1 VTTTITQVL
10 DGIASAIRTGLATD
24 TLAGRT
30 YSLAPDSINPPTA
43 VVVPAPGDFLF
54 YDDTYDGTDNF
65 AVIVKILNG
74 TQDSTSSQALLLG
87 YMAKAGATSVRAA
100 ILASPTLGGICSYM
114 LIPTAQNYGDV
125 EWAGQQFLGFELPV
139 AVFT

>member
-1 VTTTITQVL
+1 VTTITQVL
-10 DGIASAIRTGLATD
+10 DGIRDAIRTGLAND
-24 TLAGRT
+24 VLAGRT
-30 YSLAPDSINPPTA
+30 YSVSPDSINPPTA

-65 AVIVKILNG
+65 AVVVKILNG
-74 TQDSTSSQALLLG
+74 TQDSTSSQSLLLG
-87 YMAKAGATSVRAA
+87 YMAKTGAASVRAA

-114 LIPTAQNYGDV
+114 QIPSAQNYGDV
-125 EWAGQQFLGFELPV
+125 EWAGQQFLGFELQV

>member
-1 VTTTITQVL
+1 MTDIIQIL
-10 DGIASAIRTGLATD
+10 DGIRDAIRTGLASD
-24 TLAGRT
+24 VLAGRT
-30 YSLAPDSINPPTA
+30 YSVSPDSINPPTA

-54 YDDTYDGTDNF
+54 YDDTYNGTDNF
-65 AVIVKILNG
+65 AAIVKILNG
-74 TQDSTSSQALLLG
+74 TQDSTSSQSLLLG
-87 YMAKAGATSVRAA
+87 YMAKTGATSVRAA

-114 LIPTAQNYGDV
+114 LIPTAQNFGDV

>member
-1 VTTTITQVL
+1 MTTIIQVL
-10 DGIASAIRTGLATD
+10 DGIAAAIRTGLAAD
-24 TLAGRT
+24 TVAGRT
-30 YSLAPDSINPPTA
+30 FSISPDSLNPPT
-43 VVVPAPGDFLF
+43 VVIVPAPGDFLF
-54 YDDTYDGTDNF
+54 YDDTFNGTDNF
-65 AVIVKILNG
+65 ACLVKVLNG
-74 TQDSTSSQALLLG
+74 TQDSESSQKLLLG
-87 YMAKAGATSVRAA
+87 YMAKTGATSIRAA

>member
-1 VTTTITQVL
+1 MTDIEQVL
-10 DGIASAIRTGLATD
+10 DGIASAIRTGLASD
-24 TLAGRT
+24 VLAGRVF
-30 YSLAPDSINPPTA
+30 SKSPDSINPPTA
-43 VVVPAPGDFLF
+43 VVVPGPGDFLF
-54 YDDTYDGTDNF
+54 YDDTYNGTDNF
-65 AVIVKILNG
+65 AAVVKILNG
-74 TQDSTSSQALLLG
+74 TQDSRTSQDLLLG

>member
-1 VTTTITQVL
+1 MTTITQVL
-10 DGIASAIRTGLATD
+10 DGIRDAIRTGLAND
-24 TLAGRT
+24 VLAGRT

-65 AVIVKILNG
+65 AVVVKILNG
-74 TQDSTSSQALLLG
+74 TQDSTSSQSLLLG
-87 YMAKAGATSVRAA
+87 YMAKTGATSVRAA

-125 EWAGQQFLGFELPV
+125 DWANQQYLGFELPV